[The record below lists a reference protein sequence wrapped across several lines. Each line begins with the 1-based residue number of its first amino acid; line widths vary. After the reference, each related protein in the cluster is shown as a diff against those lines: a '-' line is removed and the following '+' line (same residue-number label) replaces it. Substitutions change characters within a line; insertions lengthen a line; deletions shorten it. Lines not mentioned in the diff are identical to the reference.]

1 MEVHVSNPDL
11 LQRFFDFYAVY
22 FGVTPPP
29 PHRQKLVLAALI
41 AFFVVLV
48 GVLVLVAKLVG

>member
-1 MEVHVSNPDL
+1 MEAVSNPGL

-41 AFFVVLV
+41 VFFLGLA
-48 GVLVLVAKLVG
+48 GVLLLVAKLAG

>member
-1 MEVHVSNPDL
+1 MTVPTPGL

-29 PHRQKLVLAALI
+29 PHRQKLLLALLVG
-41 AFFVVLV
+41 FFVVLA
-48 GVLVLVAKLVG
+48 GVLLLVGKLAGGW

>member
-1 MEVHVSNPDL
+1 MSEPNL

-29 PHRQKLVLAALI
+29 PNRQKLMLAALI
-41 AFFVVLV
+41 GFFVVLA

>member
-1 MEVHVSNPDL
+1 MKDTVPNPGL

-29 PHRQKLVLAALI
+29 PHRQKLMLAALV